1 VGWWMILIH
10 VGTEHA
16 VAPLWADW
24 TADPSAIIGITLGTF
39 LYTRGLLAS
48 SGSRRRLHPWWRPAL
63 FYTAMAIVA
72 LALLSPLDT
81 LSDELFAIHM
91 VQHLLLILAVP
102 PLILLSAPMIPMLRG
117 VPRRLRKL
125 IVAPIAQD
133 PSVRWLLRTA
143 TLPIVAW
150 LVYAAS
156 FFGWH
161 TPGLYDAALRNE
173 AVHILEHIMFSAT
186 AFLFWWNII
195 DPIPMK
201 GNLPYLGRVPY
212 VFITSVPNFIL
223 GAFLVY
229 ATSPWYEF
237 YQSQALRFSLSPID
251 DQQLGGLIMWVPGA
265 FVLLFTLIGVLAV
278 MVVKEERQQREL
290 EVSTTAQS

>member
-1 VGWWMILIH
+1 
-10 VGTEHA
+10 
-16 VAPLWADW
+16 
-24 TADPSAIIGITLGTF
+24 
-39 LYTRGLLAS
+39 
-48 SGSRRRLHPWWRPAL
+48 
-63 FYTAMAIVA
+63 MAIVA